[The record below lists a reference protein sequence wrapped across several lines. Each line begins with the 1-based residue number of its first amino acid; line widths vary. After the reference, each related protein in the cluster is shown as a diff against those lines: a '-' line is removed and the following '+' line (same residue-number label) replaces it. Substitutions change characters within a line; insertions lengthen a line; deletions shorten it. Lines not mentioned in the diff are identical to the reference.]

1 MTLTTVFGPLS
12 LGLAVTVLVA
22 VVVVWRIGQDRVD
35 DATSALRPPRRRR
48 AHRRSPDERS
58 PAAWSDGRRTVARR
72 TGWGSRGRLGWR
84 RMQEGAG
91 AARARAPTTEEVAAS
106 MLLLAVALQ
115 SGCGVMEA
123 LDHTARVAPQ
133 AAAAE
138 LAVVAAGL
146 RWGVAEEQA
155 WAEVDPRWSR
165 TALALRLAR
174 EAGVAPSSL
183 LLTGAD
189 DLRSNRLAAVDVAA
203 ARLGVRLVI
212 PLGVAF
218 LPAFVLTTIVP
229 VVLAL
234 ARQVLVS

>member
-1 MTLTTVFGPLS
+1 MTLSRGLGPVA
-12 LGLAVTVLVA
+12 LGIAVAVLAAVLV
-22 VVVVWRIGQDRVD
+22 VLRTGRHRLD
-35 DATSALRPPRRRR
+35 DATSALRSPPRRPE
-48 AHRRSPDERS
+48 HRSPLGRSPDAFQD
-58 PAAWSDGRRTVARR
+58 PRRIVARPR
-72 TGWGSRGRLGWR
+72 ASGMRSRLGGR
-84 RMQEGAG
+84 GAREGAE

-123 LDHTARVAPQ
+123 IDHTARVAPP
-133 AAAAE
+133 AAAGE
-138 LAVVAAGL
+138 LAVVLAGL
-146 RWGVAEEQA
+146 RWGVTEEQA
-155 WAEVDPRWSR
+155 WAEADPRWAR

-234 ARQVLVS
+234 ARQVLAS